1 MCNNLHEP
9 EGIMLTEK
17 IPVSKGHLFHDVI
30 FITILKLQSY
40 EDVEQINGCQALGM
54 VGDGHEG

>member
-1 MCNNLHEP
+1 
-9 EGIMLTEK
+9 MLTEK